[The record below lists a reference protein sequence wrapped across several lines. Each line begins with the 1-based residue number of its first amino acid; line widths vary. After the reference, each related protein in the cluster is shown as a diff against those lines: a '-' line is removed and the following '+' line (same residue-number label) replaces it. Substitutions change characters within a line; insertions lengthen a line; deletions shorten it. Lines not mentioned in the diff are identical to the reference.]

1 MTMRE
6 FRQGVLL
13 PVSAA
18 FCIVS
23 VTTVPVAAQGILA
36 SLFGSSPRAAPQD
49 NVPPT
54 GKPAAPLQLSTAAPP
69 ARAHTE
75 PRGQGRGTRDVAGPF
90 TTYCV
95 RLCDGR
101 YFPLARSHSIASA
114 EQCRAL
120 CPAARTKVFG
130 GSSIGQAAAADG
142 SRYAELDTAFLYRR
156 RVVDNCTCNGRDAF
170 GIARVDLA
178 ADVTLRP
185 GDIVARND
193 GFAAYTGAHAAKYQ
207 PAFAPIAQYPS
218 VSAEVRRRLTQTKVL
233 LAPPPQPVATTAAPQ
248 AAADRAK
255 QAQLSR

>member
-69 ARAHTE
+69 ARAPAE
-75 PRGQGRGTRDVAGPF
+75 VRAEAREARDAAGPF
-90 TTYCV
+90 TAYCV

-101 YFPLARSHSIASA
+101 YFPLARSHSIAPA

-120 CPAARTKVFG
+120 CPAAKTKVFG
-130 GSSIGQAAAADG
+130 GGSIGQAAAADG
-142 SRYAELDTAFLYRR
+142 SRYVHLDTAFLYRK

-170 GIARVDLA
+170 GVARVDIA
-178 ADVTLRP
+178 EDATLRA
-185 GDIVARND
+185 GDIVARNG
-193 GFAAYTGAHAAKYQ
+193 GFAAYTGATAARHKS
-207 PAFAPIAQYPS
+207 AFTPIEQYAG
-218 VSAEVRRRLTQTKVL
+218 VSAEMRRRLTQTKVL
-233 LAPPPQPVATTAAPQ
+233 SAPTRQPLMTNVAPQ
-248 AAADRAK
+248 DAGRRA